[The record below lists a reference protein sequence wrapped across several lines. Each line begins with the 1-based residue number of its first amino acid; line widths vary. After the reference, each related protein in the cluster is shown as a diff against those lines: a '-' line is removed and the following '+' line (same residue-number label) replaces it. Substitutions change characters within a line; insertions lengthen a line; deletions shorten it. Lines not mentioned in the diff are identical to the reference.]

1 MGVREKERL
10 TSTVYFCG
18 IEQGKKLSAPPPG
31 VIDRLCNDFDVVL
44 IEADGSKRRAIK
56 GWNDTEPVIHP
67 RTTKTVGLISTR
79 TLGKPVNEAWV
90 HRPERFLNI
99 TTAKMNKPL
108 RLTHIIRTGFF
119 LRRVVPVLYSVLR
132 RGANMK
138 QSAPLIIVRGA
149 GDLASGVLAA
159 IHISDFRVL
168 ALETENPSA
177 IRRTVAFSEAVRLG
191 HCTIER
197 IEARLIAKE
206 QAAAILSANDSE
218 SGADADSK
226 ANPTSFIPIAVDPTG
241 ELIDILHPAAVIDA
255 IIAKKNCGTR
265 LDMAPLVIA
274 LGPGFTAGKDAH
286 IVIETMR
293 GHNLARLIYR
303 GTALPN
309 TGVPG
314 LVGGESVLRVIHAPA
329 AGTLR
334 VIHDIG
340 DSVTRGEVIARIIQA
355 DGSIIDVAASL
366 NGIIRGMLPDGFVV
380 RNGLKMADIDPRL
393 TELNNCFTISDKARA
408 LGGAVLTA
416 LLSRGIV
423 PSPSLH

>member
-1 MGVREKERL
+1 
-10 TSTVYFCG
+10 
-18 IEQGKKLSAPPPG
+18 
-31 VIDRLCNDFDVVL
+31 
-44 IEADGSKRRAIK
+44 
-56 GWNDTEPVIHP
+56 
-67 RTTKTVGLISTR
+67 
-79 TLGKPVNEAWV
+79 
-90 HRPERFLNI
+90 
-99 TTAKMNKPL
+99 
-108 RLTHIIRTGFF
+108 
-119 LRRVVPVLYSVLR
+119 
-132 RGANMK
+132 MK

-191 HCTIER
+191 HCTIEG

-218 SGADADSK
+218 TDAAADSK

-314 LVGGESVLRVIHAPA
+314 LVGGESALRVIHAPA

-340 DSVTRGEVIARIIQA
+340 DSVTRGDVIARIIQA

-366 NGIIRGMLPDGFVV
+366 NGIIRGMLPDGFAV

-423 PSPSLH
+423 PYPSLH

>member
-1 MGVREKERL
+1 
-10 TSTVYFCG
+10 
-18 IEQGKKLSAPPPG
+18 
-31 VIDRLCNDFDVVL
+31 
-44 IEADGSKRRAIK
+44 
-56 GWNDTEPVIHP
+56 
-67 RTTKTVGLISTR
+67 
-79 TLGKPVNEAWV
+79 
-90 HRPERFLNI
+90 
-99 TTAKMNKPL
+99 
-108 RLTHIIRTGFF
+108 
-119 LRRVVPVLYSVLR
+119 
-132 RGANMK
+132 
-138 QSAPLIIVRGA
+138 
-149 GDLASGVLAA
+149 
-159 IHISDFRVL
+159 
-168 ALETENPSA
+168 
-177 IRRTVAFSEAVRLG
+177 
-191 HCTIER
+191 
-197 IEARLIAKE
+197 
-206 QAAAILSANDSE
+206 
-218 SGADADSK
+218 
-226 ANPTSFIPIAVDPTG
+226 
-241 ELIDILHPAAVIDA
+241 
-255 IIAKKNCGTR
+255 
-265 LDMAPLVIA
+265 MAPLVIA

-423 PSPSLH
+423 PYPSLH

>member
-1 MGVREKERL
+1 
-10 TSTVYFCG
+10 
-18 IEQGKKLSAPPPG
+18 
-31 VIDRLCNDFDVVL
+31 
-44 IEADGSKRRAIK
+44 
-56 GWNDTEPVIHP
+56 
-67 RTTKTVGLISTR
+67 
-79 TLGKPVNEAWV
+79 
-90 HRPERFLNI
+90 
-99 TTAKMNKPL
+99 
-108 RLTHIIRTGFF
+108 
-119 LRRVVPVLYSVLR
+119 
-132 RGANMK
+132 MK

-159 IHISDFRVL
+159 IHISGFRVL

-191 HCTIER
+191 HCTIEG

-218 SGADADSK
+218 SGAAADSK

-314 LVGGESVLRVIHAPA
+314 LVGGESALRVIHAPA

-355 DGSIIDVAASL
+355 DGSIIDVVASL
-366 NGIIRGMLPDGFVV
+366 NGIIRGMLPDGFIV

-423 PSPSLH
+423 P

>member
-1 MGVREKERL
+1 
-10 TSTVYFCG
+10 
-18 IEQGKKLSAPPPG
+18 
-31 VIDRLCNDFDVVL
+31 
-44 IEADGSKRRAIK
+44 
-56 GWNDTEPVIHP
+56 
-67 RTTKTVGLISTR
+67 
-79 TLGKPVNEAWV
+79 
-90 HRPERFLNI
+90 
-99 TTAKMNKPL
+99 
-108 RLTHIIRTGFF
+108 
-119 LRRVVPVLYSVLR
+119 
-132 RGANMK
+132 MK

-159 IHISDFRVL
+159 IHICGFRVL
-168 ALETENPSA
+168 ALETANPSA
-177 IRRTVAFSEAVRLG
+177 IRRTVVFSEAVRLG
-191 HCTIER
+191 HCIIEG

-206 QAAAILSANDSE
+206 QAARILSAKDSE
-218 SGADADSK
+218 SDTQSGTEAITTILSGTEVIAAGIKTNDAAGSK
-226 ANPTSFIPIAVDPTG
+226 ANRLSFIPIAVDPAG
-241 ELIDILHPAAVIDA
+241 ELISELQPAAVVDA

-293 GHNLARLIYR
+293 GHNLARLIYQ
-303 GTALPN
+303 GAALPN

-314 LVGGESVLRVIHAPA
+314 LVGGESALRVIHAPA

-340 DSVTRGEVIARIIQA
+340 ESVTRGETIARIIHT
-355 DGSIIDVAASL
+355 DGSVTDVAASL

-380 RNGLKMADIDPRL
+380 RSGLKMVDIDPRL
-393 TELNNCFTISDKARA
+393 TELNNCFTISDKARS

-423 PSPSLH
+423 P

>member
-1 MGVREKERL
+1 
-10 TSTVYFCG
+10 
-18 IEQGKKLSAPPPG
+18 
-31 VIDRLCNDFDVVL
+31 
-44 IEADGSKRRAIK
+44 
-56 GWNDTEPVIHP
+56 
-67 RTTKTVGLISTR
+67 
-79 TLGKPVNEAWV
+79 
-90 HRPERFLNI
+90 
-99 TTAKMNKPL
+99 
-108 RLTHIIRTGFF
+108 
-119 LRRVVPVLYSVLR
+119 
-132 RGANMK
+132 MK

-168 ALETENPSA
+168 ALETEKPSA

-191 HCTIER
+191 HCTIEG

-218 SGADADSK
+218 SGAAADSK
-226 ANPTSFIPIAVDPTG
+226 VNPTSFIPIAVDPTG

-314 LVGGESVLRVIHAPA
+314 LVGGESALRVIHAPA

-423 PSPSLH
+423 P

>member
-1 MGVREKERL
+1 
-10 TSTVYFCG
+10 
-18 IEQGKKLSAPPPG
+18 
-31 VIDRLCNDFDVVL
+31 
-44 IEADGSKRRAIK
+44 
-56 GWNDTEPVIHP
+56 
-67 RTTKTVGLISTR
+67 
-79 TLGKPVNEAWV
+79 
-90 HRPERFLNI
+90 
-99 TTAKMNKPL
+99 
-108 RLTHIIRTGFF
+108 
-119 LRRVVPVLYSVLR
+119 
-132 RGANMK
+132 MK
-138 QSAPLIIVRGA
+138 QSSPLIIVRGA
-149 GDLASGVLAA
+149 GDLASGVLAV
-159 IHISDFRVL
+159 IHISGFRVL
-168 ALETENPSA
+168 ALETANPSA

-191 HCTIER
+191 HCIIEG
-197 IEARLIAKE
+197 IEARLITKE
-206 QAAAILSANDSE
+206 QAAAILSANDRE
-218 SGADADSK
+218 SGADTTVALHGSEAITTVLSGAEVIATGINTLATETGAATDSK

-241 ELIDILHPAAVIDA
+241 ELIDILHPAAVVDA
-255 IIAKKNCGTR
+255 VIAKKNCGTR

-329 AGTLR
+329 EGTLR

-340 DSVTRGEVIARIIQA
+340 SSVTRGEVIARIIPA
-355 DGSIIDVAASL
+355 DGSVVDVAASL

-380 RNGLKMADIDPRL
+380 RRGLKMADIDPRL
-393 TELNNCFTISDKARA
+393 TELNNCFTISDKARS

-423 PSPSLH
+423 P

>member
-1 MGVREKERL
+1 
-10 TSTVYFCG
+10 
-18 IEQGKKLSAPPPG
+18 
-31 VIDRLCNDFDVVL
+31 
-44 IEADGSKRRAIK
+44 
-56 GWNDTEPVIHP
+56 
-67 RTTKTVGLISTR
+67 
-79 TLGKPVNEAWV
+79 
-90 HRPERFLNI
+90 
-99 TTAKMNKPL
+99 
-108 RLTHIIRTGFF
+108 
-119 LRRVVPVLYSVLR
+119 
-132 RGANMK
+132 MK

-159 IHISDFRVL
+159 IHISGFRVL
-168 ALETENPSA
+168 ALEADNPSA

-191 HCTIER
+191 YCTVEG

-206 QAAAILSANDSE
+206 QAAAVIS
-218 SGADADSK
+218 ADSSG
-226 ANPTSFIPIAVDPTG
+226 TDFIPIVVDPTG
-241 ELIDILHPAAVIDA
+241 ELISELQPAAVVDA

-293 GHNLARLIYR
+293 GHNLARLIYQ

-309 TGVPG
+309 TGTPG
-314 LVGGESVLRVIHAPA
+314 LVGGESALRVIHAPA

-334 VIHDIG
+334 VVHDIG
-340 DSVTRGEVIARIIQA
+340 DSVARGEIIARVIHA
-355 DGSIIDVAASL
+355 DGCVTDVAASI

-380 RNGLKMADIDPRL
+380 RSGLKMADIDPRL

-416 LLSRGIV
+416 LLSRGIT
-423 PSPSLH
+423 P

>member
-1 MGVREKERL
+1 
-10 TSTVYFCG
+10 
-18 IEQGKKLSAPPPG
+18 
-31 VIDRLCNDFDVVL
+31 
-44 IEADGSKRRAIK
+44 
-56 GWNDTEPVIHP
+56 
-67 RTTKTVGLISTR
+67 
-79 TLGKPVNEAWV
+79 
-90 HRPERFLNI
+90 
-99 TTAKMNKPL
+99 
-108 RLTHIIRTGFF
+108 
-119 LRRVVPVLYSVLR
+119 
-132 RGANMK
+132 MK

-168 ALETENPSA
+168 ALETEKPSA

-191 HCTIER
+191 HCTIEG

-206 QAAAILSANDSE
+206 QAAAILSASDSE
-218 SGADADSK
+218 SGAAADSK

-314 LVGGESVLRVIHAPA
+314 LVGGESALRVIHAPA

-366 NGIIRGMLPDGFVV
+366 NGIIRGMLPDGFIV

-423 PSPSLH
+423 P

>member
-1 MGVREKERL
+1 
-10 TSTVYFCG
+10 
-18 IEQGKKLSAPPPG
+18 
-31 VIDRLCNDFDVVL
+31 
-44 IEADGSKRRAIK
+44 
-56 GWNDTEPVIHP
+56 
-67 RTTKTVGLISTR
+67 
-79 TLGKPVNEAWV
+79 
-90 HRPERFLNI
+90 
-99 TTAKMNKPL
+99 
-108 RLTHIIRTGFF
+108 
-119 LRRVVPVLYSVLR
+119 
-132 RGANMK
+132 MK

-191 HCTIER
+191 HCTIEG

-218 SGADADSK
+218 SGAAADSK
-226 ANPTSFIPIAVDPTG
+226 ANRLSFIPIAVDPTG
-241 ELIDILHPAAVIDA
+241 ELISELQPAAVVDA

-293 GHNLARLIYR
+293 GHNLARLIYQ

-314 LVGGESVLRVIHAPA
+314 LVGGESALRVIHAPA

-366 NGIIRGMLPDGFVV
+366 NGIIRGMLPDGFTV
-380 RNGLKMADIDPRL
+380 RSGLKMADIDPRL

-423 PSPSLH
+423 P

>member
-1 MGVREKERL
+1 
-10 TSTVYFCG
+10 
-18 IEQGKKLSAPPPG
+18 
-31 VIDRLCNDFDVVL
+31 
-44 IEADGSKRRAIK
+44 
-56 GWNDTEPVIHP
+56 
-67 RTTKTVGLISTR
+67 
-79 TLGKPVNEAWV
+79 
-90 HRPERFLNI
+90 
-99 TTAKMNKPL
+99 
-108 RLTHIIRTGFF
+108 
-119 LRRVVPVLYSVLR
+119 
-132 RGANMK
+132 MK

-159 IHISDFRVL
+159 IHTSGFRVL

-191 HCTIER
+191 HCTIEG

-206 QAAAILSANDSE
+206 HAAGILSAKDSE
-218 SGADADSK
+218 AGTRSGTESIAVGTGAAVGSK
-226 ANPTSFIPIAVDPTG
+226 ANRSSFIPIAVDPTG
-241 ELIDILHPAAVIDA
+241 ELISVLQPAAVVDA
-255 IIAKKNCGTR
+255 IIAKKNYGTR

-274 LGPGFTAGKDAH
+274 LGPGFTAERDAH

-293 GHNLARLIYR
+293 GHNLGRLIYQ

-314 LVGGESVLRVIHAPA
+314 LVGGESALRVIHAPA

-340 DSVTRGEVIARIIQA
+340 DSVTRGETIARIIRA
-355 DGSIIDVAASL
+355 DGSVTDVAASL
-366 NGIIRGMLPDGFVV
+366 NGIIRGMLPDRFTV
-380 RNGLKMADIDPRL
+380 RSGLKMADIDPRL

-423 PSPSLH
+423 P

>member
-1 MGVREKERL
+1 
-10 TSTVYFCG
+10 
-18 IEQGKKLSAPPPG
+18 
-31 VIDRLCNDFDVVL
+31 
-44 IEADGSKRRAIK
+44 
-56 GWNDTEPVIHP
+56 
-67 RTTKTVGLISTR
+67 
-79 TLGKPVNEAWV
+79 
-90 HRPERFLNI
+90 
-99 TTAKMNKPL
+99 
-108 RLTHIIRTGFF
+108 
-119 LRRVVPVLYSVLR
+119 
-132 RGANMK
+132 MK

-191 HCTIER
+191 HCTIEG

-218 SGADADSK
+218 SGAAADSK

-340 DSVTRGEVIARIIQA
+340 DSVTRGDVIARIIQA

-416 LLSRGIV
+416 LLSRSIV
-423 PSPSLH
+423 PYPSLH

>member
-1 MGVREKERL
+1 
-10 TSTVYFCG
+10 
-18 IEQGKKLSAPPPG
+18 
-31 VIDRLCNDFDVVL
+31 
-44 IEADGSKRRAIK
+44 
-56 GWNDTEPVIHP
+56 
-67 RTTKTVGLISTR
+67 
-79 TLGKPVNEAWV
+79 
-90 HRPERFLNI
+90 
-99 TTAKMNKPL
+99 
-108 RLTHIIRTGFF
+108 
-119 LRRVVPVLYSVLR
+119 
-132 RGANMK
+132 MK

-159 IHISDFRVL
+159 IHISGFRVL
-168 ALETENPSA
+168 ALETEKPSA

-191 HCTIER
+191 HCTIEG

-218 SGADADSK
+218 TDAAADSK

-241 ELIDILHPAAVIDA
+241 ELIDILHPAAVVDA

-314 LVGGESVLRVIHAPA
+314 LVGGESALRVIHAPA

-340 DSVTRGEVIARIIQA
+340 DSVTRGEVIARIIPA
-355 DGSIIDVAASL
+355 DGSVVDVSASI

-423 PSPSLH
+423 P

>member
-1 MGVREKERL
+1 
-10 TSTVYFCG
+10 
-18 IEQGKKLSAPPPG
+18 
-31 VIDRLCNDFDVVL
+31 
-44 IEADGSKRRAIK
+44 
-56 GWNDTEPVIHP
+56 
-67 RTTKTVGLISTR
+67 
-79 TLGKPVNEAWV
+79 
-90 HRPERFLNI
+90 
-99 TTAKMNKPL
+99 
-108 RLTHIIRTGFF
+108 
-119 LRRVVPVLYSVLR
+119 
-132 RGANMK
+132 MK
-138 QSAPLIIVRGA
+138 QSSPLIIVRGA
-149 GDLASGVLAA
+149 GDLASGVLAV
-159 IHISDFRVL
+159 IHISGFRVL
-168 ALETENPSA
+168 ALETANPSA

-191 HCTIER
+191 HCIIEG
-197 IEARLIAKE
+197 IEAHLIAKE
-206 QAAAILSANDSE
+206 QAAEFIVFDNCEPSAGSR
-218 SGADADSK
+218 
-226 ANPTSFIPIAVDPTG
+226 ANRLSFIPIAVDPTG
-241 ELIDILHPAAVIDA
+241 ELIDILHPAAVVDA
-255 IIAKKNCGTR
+255 VIAKKNCGTR

-329 AGTLR
+329 EGTLR

-340 DSVTRGEVIARIIQA
+340 SSVTRGEVIARIIQA

-380 RNGLKMADIDPRL
+380 RRGLKMADIDPRL

-423 PSPSLH
+423 P

>member
-1 MGVREKERL
+1 
-10 TSTVYFCG
+10 
-18 IEQGKKLSAPPPG
+18 
-31 VIDRLCNDFDVVL
+31 
-44 IEADGSKRRAIK
+44 
-56 GWNDTEPVIHP
+56 
-67 RTTKTVGLISTR
+67 
-79 TLGKPVNEAWV
+79 
-90 HRPERFLNI
+90 
-99 TTAKMNKPL
+99 
-108 RLTHIIRTGFF
+108 
-119 LRRVVPVLYSVLR
+119 
-132 RGANMK
+132 MK

-218 SGADADSK
+218 SGAAADSK
-226 ANPTSFIPIAVDPTG
+226 VNPTSFIPIAVDPTG

-423 PSPSLH
+423 PYPSLH

>member
-1 MGVREKERL
+1 
-10 TSTVYFCG
+10 
-18 IEQGKKLSAPPPG
+18 
-31 VIDRLCNDFDVVL
+31 
-44 IEADGSKRRAIK
+44 
-56 GWNDTEPVIHP
+56 
-67 RTTKTVGLISTR
+67 
-79 TLGKPVNEAWV
+79 
-90 HRPERFLNI
+90 
-99 TTAKMNKPL
+99 
-108 RLTHIIRTGFF
+108 
-119 LRRVVPVLYSVLR
+119 
-132 RGANMK
+132 MK

-168 ALETENPSA
+168 ALETEKPSA

-191 HCTIER
+191 HCTIEG

-206 QAAAILSANDSE
+206 QAAAILSASDSE
-218 SGADADSK
+218 SGAAADSK

-340 DSVTRGEVIARIIQA
+340 DSVTRGDVIARIIQA

-423 PSPSLH
+423 PYPSLH

>member
-1 MGVREKERL
+1 
-10 TSTVYFCG
+10 
-18 IEQGKKLSAPPPG
+18 
-31 VIDRLCNDFDVVL
+31 
-44 IEADGSKRRAIK
+44 
-56 GWNDTEPVIHP
+56 
-67 RTTKTVGLISTR
+67 
-79 TLGKPVNEAWV
+79 
-90 HRPERFLNI
+90 
-99 TTAKMNKPL
+99 
-108 RLTHIIRTGFF
+108 
-119 LRRVVPVLYSVLR
+119 
-132 RGANMK
+132 MK

-159 IHISDFRVL
+159 IHICGFRVL
-168 ALETENPSA
+168 ALETANPSA

-191 HCTIER
+191 HCIIEG

-206 QAAAILSANDSE
+206 QAARILSAKDSE
-218 SGADADSK
+218 SDTQSGTEAITTILSGTEVIAAGIKTNDAAGSK
-226 ANPTSFIPIAVDPTG
+226 ANRLSFIPIAVDPAG
-241 ELIDILHPAAVIDA
+241 ELISELQPAAVVDA

-293 GHNLARLIYR
+293 GHNLARLIYQ
-303 GTALPN
+303 GAALPN

-314 LVGGESVLRVIHAPA
+314 PVGGESALRVIHAPA

-340 DSVTRGEVIARIIQA
+340 ESVTRGETIARIIHT
-355 DGSIIDVAASL
+355 DGSVTDVAASL

-380 RNGLKMADIDPRL
+380 RSGLKMVDIDPRL
-393 TELNNCFTISDKARA
+393 TELNNCFTISDKARS

-416 LLSRGIV
+416 LLSRGTV
-423 PSPSLH
+423 P

>member
-1 MGVREKERL
+1 
-10 TSTVYFCG
+10 
-18 IEQGKKLSAPPPG
+18 
-31 VIDRLCNDFDVVL
+31 
-44 IEADGSKRRAIK
+44 
-56 GWNDTEPVIHP
+56 
-67 RTTKTVGLISTR
+67 
-79 TLGKPVNEAWV
+79 
-90 HRPERFLNI
+90 
-99 TTAKMNKPL
+99 
-108 RLTHIIRTGFF
+108 
-119 LRRVVPVLYSVLR
+119 
-132 RGANMK
+132 MK
-138 QSAPLIIVRGA
+138 QSSPLIIVRGA
-149 GDLASGVLAA
+149 GDLASGVLAV
-159 IHISDFRVL
+159 IHISGFRVL
-168 ALETENPSA
+168 ALETANPSA

-191 HCTIER
+191 HCIIEG

-206 QAAAILSANDSE
+206 QAARILSAKDEVITTGINTLATE
-218 SGADADSK
+218 TGAATDSK

-241 ELIDILHPAAVIDA
+241 ELIDILHPAAVVDA
-255 IIAKKNCGTR
+255 VIAKKNCGTR

-329 AGTLR
+329 EGTLR

-340 DSVTRGEVIARIIQA
+340 SSVTRGEVIARIIQA

-380 RNGLKMADIDPRL
+380 RRGLKMADIDPRL
-393 TELNNCFTISDKARA
+393 TELNNCFTISDKARS

-423 PSPSLH
+423 P